1 MSEVTLV
8 KQICSKIAISIR
20 TSYFGN
26 KEKYSNEAI
35 MSLDIPCADTRV
47 FIAAARELLNTIYKD
62 GYEYMK
68 AGVVL
73 FDFKDSREYQSDLF
87 L

>member
-1 MSEVTLV
+1 
-8 KQICSKIAISIR
+8 
-20 TSYFGN
+20 
-26 KEKYSNEAI
+26 

-47 FIAAARELLNTIYKD
+47 FIAAARELLNAIYKD